1 MCPRG
6 SACCT
11 VLCSSSLLHG
21 VVQYSECRTMCSTM
35 CSTVHVSVVYLRVA
49 AVVHFMFAILIITK
63 GHSLRRAC
71 LQPAISNIPLHY
83 HVSQML
89 KCTSRGPHGHM
100 SDNHSVMYEVHC
112 VCSTVVHAARQ
123 PTATAERYLRYLRAV
138 FALCNQQALRF
149 LASASPLIPGIN

>member
-63 GHSLRRAC
+63 GHTPKSM
-71 LQPAISNIPLHY
+71 PP
-83 HVSQML
+83 
-89 KCTSRGPHGHM
+89 TS
-100 SDNHSVMYEVHC
+100 D
-112 VCSTVVHAARQ
+112 
-123 PTATAERYLRYLRAV
+123 
-138 FALCNQQALRF
+138 
-149 LASASPLIPGIN
+149 